1 MQASPPRNPLRPV
14 TIITGASSGIGAEL
28 ARVFA
33 RHGHELVLVARRANL
48 LDGLADEILSSGRP
62 RPCVLAIDLGRPEA
76 GDEVE
81 EALVDRG
88 LEPQFVINNAGFGL
102 VGAVESRDRSEQLS
116 MIDLN
121 IRTLTDFSLRWVES
135 MTAHRG
141 GLLNVASV
149 AGFLPGPGSA
159 VYYASKAF
167 VVSFTEALHQEWK
180 GRGLRIT
187 ALCPGPVPTGFQAR
201 AGIVNRAS
209 PPLLEVS
216 AARVAEEGY
225 RGLMAG
231 RRLVVPGAFNKLIV
245 GLSRI
250 MPREL
255 LLAGVE
261 RHQLGRLK

>member
-1 MQASPPRNPLRPV
+1 MTEPRPV

-33 RHGHELVLVARRANL
+33 QHGHDLVLVARRANL
-48 LDGLADEILSSGRP
+48 LSELADEIAATSRNRPHVLS
-62 RPCVLAIDLGRPEA
+62 IDLGEA
-76 GDEVE
+76 GAGDAIDA
-81 EALVDRG
+81 ALAEHG
-88 LEPQFVINNAGFGL
+88 LAPQFVVNNAGFGL
-102 VGAVESRDRSEQLS
+102 VGGVDTRDRSEQLS

-121 IRTLTDFSLRWVES
+121 IRTLTDLSLRWVEP

-201 AGIVNRAS
+201 AGIINSAS
-209 PPLLEVS
+209 PPLLEVA
-216 AARVAEEGY
+216 AARVALEGY

-245 GLSRI
+245 SLSGI
-250 MPREL
+250 MPRGM

-261 RHQLGRLK
+261 RHQRGRLK

>member
-1 MQASPPRNPLRPV
+1 MTEIRPV
-14 TIITGASSGIGAEL
+14 TIVTGASSGIGAEL

-33 RHGHELVLVARRANL
+33 RNGHELVLVARSANRL
-48 LDGLADEILSSGRP
+48 TALADEIVGQGHTRP
-62 RPCVLAIDLGRPEA
+62 LVLAMDLGHFDA
-76 GDEVE
+76 GDRID
-81 EALVDRG
+81 EALAAND

-102 VGAVESRDRSEQLS
+102 VGAVESRDRSEQLA

-121 IRTLTDFSLRWVES
+121 IRTLTDFSVRWVEP
-135 MTAHRG
+135 MTRHRG

-180 GRGLRIT
+180 SRGLRIT

-201 AGIVNRAS
+201 AGVVNSES

-231 RRLVVPGAFNKLIV
+231 RRLVVPGAFNRLIV
-245 GLSRI
+245 SLSGI
-250 MPREL
+250 MPRKF

-261 RHQLGRLK
+261 RHQRGRLK

>member
-1 MQASPPRNPLRPV
+1 MNTREPV
-14 TIITGASSGIGAEL
+14 ALITGASSGIGLEI

-33 RHGHELVLVARRANL
+33 RNGHRLATAARRADR
-48 LDGLADEILSSGRP
+48 LDALADEIASAGKP
-62 RPCVLAIDLGRPEA
+62 RPLVLAIDLEQPDA
-76 GDEVE
+76 GDRIDT
-81 EALVDRG
+81 ALASNN

-102 VGAVESRDRSEQLS
+102 VGPAEARDRSELLS

-121 IRTLTDFSLRWVES
+121 IRTLTDFSLRWVEP
-135 MTAHRG
+135 MTVHRG

-180 GRGLRIT
+180 SRGLRIT

-201 AGIVNRAS
+201 AGAVNRES

-231 RRLVVPGAFNKLIV
+231 RRLVVPGAFNRLIV
-245 GLSRI
+245 NFSGI
-250 MPREL
+250 MPRRF

-261 RHQLGRLK
+261 RHQRGRLK

>member
-1 MQASPPRNPLRPV
+1 MSDPRPV
-14 TIITGASSGIGAEL
+14 TIVTGASSGIGAEL

-33 RHGHELVLVARRANL
+33 RHGHELVLVARRASHL
-48 LDGLADEILSSGRP
+48 AALADEIAAGGRQ
-62 RPCVLAIDLGRPEA
+62 RPKVLAIDLGREGA
-76 GDEVE
+76 GDEIDRALAE
-81 EALVDRG
+81 ENLA
-88 LEPQFVINNAGFGL
+88 PQFVVNNAGFGL

-121 IRTLTDFSLRWVES
+121 IRTLTDFSLRWVEP

-187 ALCPGPVPTGFQAR
+187 VLCPGPVPTGFQER
-201 AGIVNRAS
+201 AGIVNGKS
-209 PPLLEVS
+209 PRLLEVS

-231 RRLVVPGAFNKLIV
+231 RRRVVPGAFNKLIV
-245 GLSRI
+245 SLSGI
-250 MPREL
+250 MPRKA

-261 RHQLGRLK
+261 RHQRRRL

>member
-1 MQASPPRNPLRPV
+1 MTERRPI

-33 RHGHELVLVARRANL
+33 RHGHQLVLVARRGNL
-48 LDGLADEILSSGRP
+48 LASLADEIAASGQTRP
-62 RPCVLAIDLGRPEA
+62 LELAVDLGQPGA
-76 GDEVE
+76 GDEIDQ
-81 EALVDRG
+81 ALAENKV
-88 LEPQFVINNAGFGL
+88 EPQFVINNAG
-102 VGAVESRDRSEQLS
+102 LS

-121 IRTLTDFSLRWVES
+121 IRTLTDFSLRWVDP
-135 MTAHRG
+135 MTRHRG

-180 GRGLRIT
+180 ERGLRIT

-201 AGIVNRAS
+201 AGIVNVKS

-216 AARVAEEGY
+216 ALRVAEEGY

-231 RRLVVPGAFNKLIV
+231 RRLVVPGALNKVIV
-245 GLSRI
+245 GLSGI
-250 MPREL
+250 MPRRF

-261 RHQLGRLK
+261 RHQRGRLS

>member
-1 MQASPPRNPLRPV
+1 MTSRRPV

-33 RHGHELVLVARRANL
+33 RHGHALVLVARRADL
-48 LDGLADEILSSGRP
+48 LMALADEIERRGQTRPLVLSIDLEQAGAGDRIDE
-62 RPCVLAIDLGRPEA
+62 VLAKN
-76 GDEVE
+76 EV
-81 EALVDRG
+81 
-88 LEPQFVINNAGFGL
+88 EPQFVVNNAGFGL
-102 VGAVESRDRSEQLS
+102 VGPVVTRERSEQLS

-121 IRTLTDFSLRWVES
+121 IRTLTDFSLRWVEP
-135 MTAHRG
+135 MTRHRG

-180 GRGLRIT
+180 PRGLRIT

-201 AGIVNRAS
+201 AGILNREG
-209 PPLLEVS
+209 PVILEV
-216 AARVAEEGY
+216 AADRVAEEGY

-231 RRLVVPGAFNKLIV
+231 RRLVVPGLFNKLIV
-245 GLSRI
+245 ALSGI
-250 MPREL
+250 MPHRFV
-255 LLAGVE
+255 LAGVE
-261 RHQLGRLK
+261 RHQNGRLR

>member
-1 MQASPPRNPLRPV
+1 
-14 TIITGASSGIGAEL
+14 
-28 ARVFA
+28 
-33 RHGHELVLVARRANL
+33 
-48 LDGLADEILSSGRP
+48 
-62 RPCVLAIDLGRPEA
+62 VLAIDLGQSGA
-76 GDEVE
+76 GDRIDEVL
-81 EALVDRG
+81 AKND
-88 LEPQFVINNAGFGL
+88 LEPQFVVNNAGFGL
-102 VGAVESRDRSEQLS
+102 VGPVESRDRAEQLS

-121 IRTLTDFSLRWVES
+121 IRTLTDFSLRWVEP
-135 MTAHRG
+135 MTRHRG

-167 VVSFTEALHQEWK
+167 VVSFTEALHQEWR

-201 AGIVNRAS
+201 AGILSRGS

-245 GLSRI
+245 ALSGV
-250 MPREL
+250 MPRKF

-261 RHQLGRLK
+261 RHQKRARLR

>member
-1 MQASPPRNPLRPV
+1 MTERRPV

-28 ARVFA
+28 ARIFA
-33 RHGHELVLVARRANL
+33 RHGHDLVLVARRANL
-48 LDGLADEILSSGRP
+48 MTDLANEIEAAGGKRP
-62 RPCVLAIDLGRPEA
+62 RVLTIDLEQAGAGDAIDK
-76 GDEVE
+76 
-81 EALVDRG
+81 ALVEDG
-88 LEPQFVINNAGFGL
+88 LEPQFVVNNAGFGL
-102 VGAVESRDRSEQLS
+102 VGAVEVRDRPEQLS

-121 IRTLTDFSLRWVES
+121 IRTLTDFSLRWVEP
-135 MTAHRG
+135 MTRHRG

-180 GRGLRIT
+180 SRGLRVT

-201 AGIVNRAS
+201 AGIAGRAS

-216 AARVAEEGY
+216 AAQVAEEGY

-231 RRLVVPGAFNKLIV
+231 RRRVVPGAFNKVIV
-245 GLSRI
+245 TLSGI
-250 MPREL
+250 MPRRWV
-255 LLAGVE
+255 LAGVE
-261 RHQLGRLK
+261 RHQRGRLK